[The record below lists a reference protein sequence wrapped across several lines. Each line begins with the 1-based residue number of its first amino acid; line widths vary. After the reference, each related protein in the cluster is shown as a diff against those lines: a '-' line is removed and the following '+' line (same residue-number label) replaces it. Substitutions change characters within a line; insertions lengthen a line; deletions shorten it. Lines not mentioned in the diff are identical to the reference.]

1 MDKIIKKAYS
11 KINLTLD
18 VTGLRDDGYHTVGS
32 VMQLISLHDEITLSK
47 LGCEGIKLS
56 SGAYFIPC
64 DKRNSAWK
72 AVEEYYKLRPDAR
85 KNGVRISIKKHI
97 PVGGGMGGGSADAA
111 AVLIGMNELFD
122 GGLTKEELCTAGANI
137 GADVP
142 FCILGGT
149 AFASGIGT
157 QLRPLAPMPDCTIV
171 ICRPDYS
178 CSTPEIYRRWDLN
191 HRSEHPDHDGFL
203 AALESG
209 NLLQLSRRLF
219 NVFEGLITEHSRDIL
234 EIKNVMYDNRS
245 LGASMTG
252 TGSVIFGIFEEPDY
266 AKRAA
271 DQLCAMGLKAVV
283 CEPQPKPDG
292 MI

>member
-1 MDKIIKKAYS
+1 MDKIVKKAYS

-32 VMQLISLHDEITLSK
+32 VMQMISLHDEITMSK
-47 LGCEGIKLS
+47 LGSEGIKLS

-64 DKRNSAWK
+64 DRRNSAWK
-72 AVEEYYKLRPDAR
+72 AAEEFYKLRPDTG
-85 KNGVRISIKKHI
+85 KDGVRISVRKHI

-122 GGLTKEELCTAGANI
+122 AGLTKEELCAAGAKI

-149 AFASGIGT
+149 AFAAGIGT
-157 QLRPLAPMPDCTIV
+157 ELTPLTPLPDCSIV

-178 CSTPEIYRRWDLN
+178 CSTPEIYRRWDKQK
-191 HRSEHPDHDGFL
+191 RPEHPDHDGFL
-203 AALESG
+203 SSLEKG
-209 NLLQLSRRLF
+209 DLRGITRRLF
-219 NVFEGLITEHSRDIL
+219 NVFEGLLPERSGDIL
-234 EIKNVMYDNRS
+234 EIKNLMYDNGS

-252 TGSVIFGIFEEPDY
+252 TGSVIFGIFENESN
-266 AKRAA
+266 AKSAA
-271 DQLCAMGLKAVV
+271 DQLCAMGLKAMV
-283 CEPQPKPDG
+283 CAPQPKPD
-292 MI
+292 MN